1 MASPFHRQALWLS
14 YFTVGYNI
22 LEGIV
27 SVVFALAAGSPALL
41 GFGID
46 SFVESLSG
54 LVMVWR
60 FSASDNHR
68 EQRAVRLVGL
78 ALLGLASYV
87 AYESATQL
95 YFNEKP
101 QPSPVGIVIA
111 LVSLVTMPA
120 LFVVKRRA
128 AEAIQS
134 RSLLADAKQTLGCI
148 LLSVALLFGLGFNYL
163 FGWWQADPIAGLLI
177 ALFVAREGIR
187 AVKEHDLCPG
197 SG

>member
-1 MASPFHRQALWLS
+1 MRLS

-46 SFVESLSG
+46 SFVESVSG

-60 FSASDNHR
+60 FSAPGDHR
-68 EQRAVRLVGL
+68 EQRAVQLVGF
-78 ALLGLASYV
+78 ALLVLASYV
-87 AYESATQL
+87 AYESAAQL

-101 QPSPVGIVIA
+101 EPSPIGIVIA
-111 LVSLVTMPA
+111 LVSLVTMPI
-120 LFVVKRRA
+120 LFIFKRRVA
-128 AEAIQS
+128 KAIQS

-177 ALFVAREGIR
+177 ALFLAREGFG
-187 AVKEHDLCPG
+187 AVKERDLCQC
-197 SG
+197 